1 MLFRSVLWLPA
12 GTPVTSF
19 RQDVNEYYSA
29 QDTRIRANAPDTDSS
44 AIASVYVDYFVS
56 AGDRNEEQ
64 VLIQFGDIIGTEP
77 GQIPPGS
84 RIDVAMLDLA
94 SMVGNAMG
102 DGGTF
107 HAMLKPWQHTDTWNM
122 FDNGVTADGIEA
134 LEAPSVAVG
143 NPTLAPNVQA
153 AFHSFEVTT
162 DVQAWARGAR
172 PNHGWVILPWVDAG
186 DGWGFGTSE
195 QAEERNRPQLRVFY
209 TPGGVEPE
217 RAVLQ
222 MPVYAAGSVVLT
234 FSGDVDRTYSIRRVE
249 ALGGAWVTIGT
260 ATVGAGGTA
269 TFTDSSPLPGAA
281 FYQVVYP

>member
-1 MLFRSVLWLPA
+1 LPA
-12 GTPVTSF
+12 GTATTSF
-19 RQDVNEYYSA
+19 RQDVNEYYSV
-29 QDTRIRANAPDTDSS
+29 QDTRIRANAPDTDNS

-64 VLIQFGDIIGTEP
+64 VLLQFGDIIGTEP

-102 DGGTF
+102 DGGKF
-107 HAMLKPWQHTDTWNM
+107 HAMLKPWQHTATWNM
-122 FDNGVTADGIEA
+122 LDNGVTADGIEA
-134 LEAPSVAVG
+134 VETPSVAVG

-153 AFHSFEVTT
+153 AFHSLEVTW
-162 DVQAWARGAR
+162 DVQAWVRGAR
-172 PNHGWVILPWVDAG
+172 PNYGWVVLPWVDAG

-195 QAEERNRPQLRVFY
+195 QVEERNRPQLRVYY
-209 TPGGVEPE
+209 TPGAAEPDK
-217 RAVLQ
+217 AVLH
-222 MPVYAAGSVVLT
+222 MPVYAAGNVVLT
-234 FSGDVDRTYSIRRVE
+234 FSGDIDRAYSIRRVG